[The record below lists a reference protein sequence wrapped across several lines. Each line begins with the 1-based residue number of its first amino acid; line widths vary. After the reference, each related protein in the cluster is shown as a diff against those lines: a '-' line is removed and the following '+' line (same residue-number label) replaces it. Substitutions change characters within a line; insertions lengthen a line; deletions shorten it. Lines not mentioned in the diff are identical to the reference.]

1 MVYEMPWWH
10 QKDLQEAIQPVLDV
24 LQVPRHRVVR
34 CLFASLPPNITIPV
48 HHDTGAW
55 VQLTHRVHV
64 PIIVSEPNRVLF
76 RCGLNVNNMKRV
88 SVDPGHVFELNNQA
102 KHAVSN
108 CSSDYRV
115 HLILGIYFFENFS
128 WLSLPFVIARYNI
141 GSFFY
146 PHLSTHLLFTRLHR

>member
-1 MVYEMPWWH
+1 
-10 QKDLQEAIQPVLDV
+10 
-24 LQVPRHRVVR
+24 
-34 CLFASLPPNITIPV
+34 
-48 HHDTGAW
+48 
-55 VQLTHRVHV
+55 LTHRVHV

-76 RCGLNVNNMKRV
+76 RCGLNDTNMKRV

-115 HLILGIYFFENFS
+115 HLILGIYFLKNF
-128 WLSLPFVIARYNI
+128 LGYLYPFVIARHYI

-146 PHLSTHLLFTRLHR
+146 PPLFNSSFFTRLHR